1 MNNMTKGII
10 TLGEALIDFI
20 PTDHTNMTYQ
30 KNPGGAPANVAVGAA
45 RLGAKSTF
53 LSKVG
58 QDVLGR
64 FLKETLT
71 NYGVETSNMSFSDD
85 ANTNIVFVTLDE
97 NGERSFEFY
106 VNPSADQKL
115 SKSDIHE
122 DVFAEHNVFHFG
134 SISLIKEPA
143 RSATMYAVEQARKA
157 GVMVSYDPNLRM
169 SLWDSEEQAR
179 EQMVSVFN
187 QVDVLKISEEELEF
201 ITGEHSIE
209 KGIEKLKEQYNI
221 PLIFV
226 TLGAEGSYVFTEH
239 GSAQVDALQVEAVDT
254 TGAGDAFVSGILY
267 QLSERSGDILSISV
281 EDAVYMARFASVSG
295 GLAASSKGAMTALPD
310 RQHVKN
316 ILENGQ

>member
-1 MNNMTKGII
+1 MSKGII

-20 PTDHTNMTYQ
+20 PTDQTNMTYQ

-45 RLGAKSTF
+45 RLGARSTF

-71 NYGVETSNMSFSDD
+71 DYGVQTSHMSFSEE

-97 NGERSFEFY
+97 HGERSFEFY

-115 SKSDIHE
+115 YKNDIDE
-122 DVFAEHNVFHFG
+122 EVFQDHNVFHFG
-134 SISLIKEPA
+134 SITLIQEPSH
-143 RSATMYAVEQARKA
+143 SATEYAARKA
-157 GVMVSYDPNLRM
+157 KEAGLTVSYDPNLRM
-169 SLWDSEEQAR
+169 SLWDSEEHAR
-179 EQMVSVFN
+179 EQMTSVLHL
-187 QVDVLKISEEELEF
+187 VDVLKISEEELEF
-201 ITGEHSIE
+201 ITGDSSIE
-209 KGIEKLKEQYNI
+209 KGVAKLKEKYDL

-226 TLGAEGSYVFTEH
+226 TLGSEGSYVFTEE
-239 GSAQVDALQVEAVDT
+239 GSGQVDALKVDAVDT

-267 QLSERSGDILSISV
+267 QLSERDEEIETVSV
-281 EDAVYMARFASVSG
+281 EEAADMARFASVSG
-295 GLAASSKGAMTALPD
+295 GLAASSKGAMTALPELP
-310 RQHVKN
+310 QVKN